1 VNINATLIAQIIVFL
16 VLVWFTMKF
25 IWPPVIQALDE
36 RSKKIAEGLAA
47 AEEGHK
53 QLAQA
58 SKLAE
63 GEVHK
68 AREQAAAILANADKV
83 RHETIEKAKS
93 DATAEAQALMD
104 KAKVSIELEASRAK
118 DVLRDRVASL
128 AVLGAERI
136 LRREIDAKAHA
147 DLLSALQ
154 QEL

>member
-1 VNINATLIAQIIVFL
+1 MNINATLIAQIIVFL

-53 QLAQA
+53 QLAEA

-68 AREQAAAILANADKV
+68 AREQAASILANADKV
-83 RHETIEKAKS
+83 RHETIENAKS
-93 DATAEAQALMD
+93 EAAAEAQVLMD
-104 KAKVSIELEASRAK
+104 KARVSIELEASRAK